1 MARFYFALLAL
12 FTVGRWAQS
21 LAHFEYATHHH
32 QFSIVTLTLLS
43 SAYFAAFC
51 RRWRG
56 YGLPQAVML
65 GMTMGLAAQVV
76 IFASTAISY
85 AFGLHT
91 FSVVHRTADRAFA
104 ADVPYVFAVVELDE
118 GPRLTVNV
126 VDAALETL
134 ECDIP
139 VRVVFTSIG
148 DDTTVP
154 NARGEA

>member
-1 MARFYFALLAL
+1 VAGRVESPPPPAKPVPHPDDLSRPYWEAAREGKLLL
-12 FTVGRWAQS
+12 QRCSSCG
-21 LAHFEYATHHH
+21 EH
-32 QFSIVTLTLLS
+32 QF
-43 SAYFAAFC
+43 YPRPFC
-51 RRWRG
+51 LACRG
-56 YGLPQAVML
+56 SELEWIEATGR
-65 GMTMGLAAQVV
+65 GR
-76 IFASTAISY
+76 
-85 AFGLHT
+85 LHT

-126 VDAALETL
+126 VDTALETL